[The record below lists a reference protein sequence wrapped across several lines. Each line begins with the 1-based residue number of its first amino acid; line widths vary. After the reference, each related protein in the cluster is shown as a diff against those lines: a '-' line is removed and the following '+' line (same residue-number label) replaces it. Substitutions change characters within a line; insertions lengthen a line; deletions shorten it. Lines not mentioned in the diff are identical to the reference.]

1 VSTPWRTVAADD
13 DVEDEG
19 RGTDEGPLLS
29 LLNTVSTGQEVRT
42 DPASTAEAAGAG
54 GHDRGGR
61 DRTGG
66 GGGNGGPGDGAKPQR
81 PATAWWRAERLLP
94 HGLRVLTV
102 IPLVALVVILAVLLS
117 KALPAI
123 RFNGFGFFTRTPWS
137 VGNTYAPIVTT
148 NGIRHPPLAAY
159 GARPLIIGT
168 LVSSAIAVVLAVPV
182 AIGTAL
188 IVVEKLPPRLSS
200 AVGFCLEVLA
210 GVPSVVFG
218 LWGVFTLG
226 PFLSHHVTPLWANHI
241 PDVPVLR
248 FFRGPT
254 GGGQGLFT
262 AGVVLA
268 IMILPII
275 AATTRDLLR
284 QVPRATV
291 EGALALGMTDS
302 EALGAVTVPWIRSG
316 VIGAS
321 VLGLGRAL
329 GETIAVAMVS
339 GSIIGANVHSLYAS
353 FNTIA
358 AAIVNQ
364 LDGAQ
369 TDASGLAV
377 STLAEL
383 GLVLF
388 ALTLLANVGA
398 RLLVRR
404 VATTTALPVGRGI

>member
-1 VSTPWRTVAADD
+1 MTAAWRTVA
-13 DVEDEG
+13 EDER
-19 RGTDEGPLLS
+19 RGAARGPLLS
-29 LLNTVSTGQEVRT
+29 ILTKSSAHPETRAGVAQPGG
-42 DPASTAEAAGAG
+42 DTAQ
-54 GHDRGGR
+54 RGGGGSKAGSGGP
-61 DRTGG
+61 GG
-66 GGGNGGPGDGAKPQR
+66 GGGGSQPPHG
-81 PATAWWRAERLLP
+81 ATAWWRSERLLP
-94 HGLRVLTV
+94 HGLRAVTF
-102 IPLVALVVILAVLLS
+102 IPLVALLVILGVLVWKAV
-117 KALPAI
+117 PAI
-123 RFNGFGFFTRTPWS
+123 RFNGLGFFTHTQW
-137 VGNTYAPIVTT
+137 NTGSSYSPIITT
-148 NGIRHPPLAAY
+148 NGIKHPTGASY
-159 GARPLIIGT
+159 GALPFIVGT
-168 LVSSAIAVVLAVPV
+168 LVSSAIALVLAVPV

-218 LWGVFTLG
+218 LWGFFTLG
-226 PFLSHHVTPLWANHI
+226 PFLSHDVAPLWADHL
-241 PDVPVLR
+241 PDVPVLC

-262 AGVVLA
+262 VGVVLA

-291 EGALALGMTDS
+291 EGAVALGMTDS
-302 EALGAVTVPWIRSG
+302 EALGAVTLPWVRSG

-329 GETIAVAMVS
+329 GETIAVLMVC
-339 GSIIGANVHSLYAS
+339 GSLTGAEVHSFYSS

-358 AAIVNQ
+358 AAIVSQ

-369 TDASGLAV
+369 TDASGLAL

-383 GLVLF
+383 GLVL
-388 ALTLLANVGA
+388 LVITLMVNIGA

-404 VATTTALPVGRGI
+404 VATTALPVGRGI

>member
-1 VSTPWRTVAADD
+1 MSAPWRTVAEKAG
-13 DVEDEG
+13 DVQDER
-19 RGTDEGPLLS
+19 RGTDDSPLLS
-29 LLNTVSTGQEVRT
+29 LLTEPAAASETRT
-42 DPASTAEAAGAG
+42 EPAEPTPAGARRGGGANHAGAG
-54 GHDRGGR
+54 GGRGGR
-61 DRTGG
+61 GSG
-66 GGGNGGPGDGAKPQR
+66 H

-94 HGLRVLTV
+94 HGLRAVTFL
-102 IPLVALVVILAVLLS
+102 PLIALVLILGALVW

-148 NGIRHPPLAAY
+148 HGVRHPPLASY
-159 GARPLIIGT
+159 GALPFIIGT
-168 LVSSAIAVVLAVPV
+168 LAASAIALVLAVPV

-188 IVVEKLPPRLSS
+188 LVVEKLPPRLSS
-200 AVGFCLEVLA
+200 AFGFCLEVLA
-210 GVPSVVFG
+210 GVPSVVYG
-218 LWGVFTLG
+218 LWGFFTLG
-226 PFLSHHVTPLWANHI
+226 PFLSHDVAPLWADHL

-248 FFRGPT
+248 FFRSPT

-262 AGVVLA
+262 VGVVLA

-302 EALGAVTVPWIRSG
+302 EALGAVTLPWVRSG

-329 GETIAVAMVS
+329 GETIAVFMVC
-339 GSIIGANVHSLYAS
+339 GSLLGANVHSFYSA

-358 AAIVNQ
+358 AVIVGQ

-369 TDASGLAV
+369 TDASGLAL

-383 GLVLF
+383 GLVL
-388 ALTLLANVGA
+388 LVITVLVNIGA

-404 VATTTALPVGRGI
+404 VATTALPVGRGI

>member
-1 VSTPWRTVAADD
+1 VTF
-13 DVEDEG
+13 
-19 RGTDEGPLLS
+19 
-29 LLNTVSTGQEVRT
+29 
-42 DPASTAEAAGAG
+42 
-54 GHDRGGR
+54 
-61 DRTGG
+61 
-66 GGGNGGPGDGAKPQR
+66 
-81 PATAWWRAERLLP
+81 
-94 HGLRVLTV
+94 
-102 IPLVALVVILAVLLS
+102 IPLVALLVILGVLVWKAV
-117 KALPAI
+117 PAI
-123 RFNGFGFFTRTPWS
+123 RFNGLGFFTHTQWNIGS
-137 VGNTYAPIVTT
+137 SYSPIVTT
-148 NGIRHPPLAAY
+148 NGIKHPTGASY
-159 GARPLIIGT
+159 GALPFIVGT
-168 LVSSAIAVVLAVPV
+168 LVSSAIALVLAVPV

-218 LWGVFTLG
+218 LWGFFTLG
-226 PFLSHHVTPLWANHI
+226 PFLSHDVAPLWADHL

-262 AGVVLA
+262 VGVVLA

-275 AATTRDLLR
+275 AATTLLR

-291 EGALALGMTDS
+291 EGAVALGMTDS
-302 EALGAVTVPWIRSG
+302 EALGAVTLPWVRSG

-329 GETIAVAMVS
+329 GETIAVLMVC
-339 GSIIGANVHSLYAS
+339 GSLTGAEVHSFYSS

-358 AAIVNQ
+358 AAIVSQ

-369 TDASGLAV
+369 TDASGLAL

-383 GLVLF
+383 GLVL
-388 ALTLLANVGA
+388 LVITLMVNIGA

-404 VATTTALPVGRGI
+404 VATTALPVGRGI

>member
-1 VSTPWRTVAADD
+1 MSAPWLTTAEDAGDA
-13 DVEDEG
+13 EDER
-19 RGTDEGPLLS
+19 RGPDEGPLLS
-29 LLNTVSTGQEVRT
+29 ILTKTAAPPEASAEPVEPTPG
-42 DPASTAEAAGAG
+42 PA
-54 GHDRGGR
+54 R
-61 DRTGG
+61 GG
-66 GGGNGGPGDGAKPQR
+66 GGGTRAGGGDGR
-81 PATAWWRAERLLP
+81 PGGGGGGAHRSNRATAWWRAERVLP
-94 HGLRVLTV
+94 YGLRAVTFL
-102 IPLVALVVILAVLLS
+102 PLLALVAILGVLAW
-117 KALPAI
+117 KAWPAI
-123 RFNGFGFFTRTPWS
+123 RFNGFGFFTHTQWNIGS
-137 VGNTYAPIVTT
+137 LYAPIVTT
-148 NGIRHPPLAAY
+148 NGVRHPPEASY
-159 GARPLIIGT
+159 GALPFIVGT
-168 LVSSAIAVVLAVPV
+168 VVSSAIALVLAVPV

-188 IVVEKLPPRLSS
+188 VVVEKLPPRLSS

-210 GVPSVVFG
+210 GVPSVVYG
-218 LWGVFTLG
+218 LWGFFTLG
-226 PFLSHHVTPLWANHI
+226 PFLSHDVAPLWANHL

-262 AGVVLA
+262 VGVVLA

-302 EALGAVTVPWIRSG
+302 EALGAVTVPWVRSG

-329 GETIAVAMVS
+329 GETIAVLMVC
-339 GSIIGANVHSLYAS
+339 GSLTGAEVHSFYSA

-358 AAIVNQ
+358 AAIISQ

-369 TDASGLAV
+369 TDASGLAL
-377 STLAEL
+377 SSLAEL
-383 GLVLF
+383 GLVL
-388 ALTLLANVGA
+388 LVITVLVNVGA

-404 VATTTALPVGRGI
+404 VATTALPVGRGI